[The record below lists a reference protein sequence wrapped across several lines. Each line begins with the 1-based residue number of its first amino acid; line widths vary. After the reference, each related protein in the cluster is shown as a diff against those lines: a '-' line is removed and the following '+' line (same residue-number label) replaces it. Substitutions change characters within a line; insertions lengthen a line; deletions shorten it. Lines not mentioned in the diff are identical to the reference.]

1 MASFVAEAID
11 QIRESTPSTWD
22 KKHDA
27 HVRRTKER
35 SEILKNK
42 WDTPL
47 RPHGFWKTGKFNTW
61 RNRYEKT
68 SGRRHNGFVPV
79 GVDKNG
85 HPIAANSYDSCLAQL
100 DDVYAREMQFEKE
113 LSKES
118 E

>member
-1 MASFVAEAID
+1 VRSCKWLLLSDSRRRRFAA
-11 QIRESTPSTWD
+11 RSTDRKPNETNNRKS
-22 KKHDA
+22 
-27 HVRRTKER
+27 
-35 SEILKNK
+35 K

>member
-1 MASFVAEAID
+1 M
-11 QIRESTPSTWD
+11 
-22 KKHDA
+22 
-27 HVRRTKER
+27 
-35 SEILKNK
+35 
-42 WDTPL
+42 

-113 LSKES
+113 LSKQNE
-118 E
+118 

>member
-1 MASFVAEAID
+1 MRSCKWLLLSDSRRRRFAA
-11 QIRESTPSTWD
+11 RSTDRKPNETNN
-22 KKHDA
+22 
-27 HVRRTKER
+27 R
-35 SEILKNK
+35 KNK